1 MLSAFQQ
8 RWGIDQ
14 WVAYL
19 KDKEIPVLPETRDRL
34 AALREEQQDQLAPK
48 ELAVVVFSDP
58 FLALKLLRR
67 VEGRHS
73 AMLEH
78 ETTTALA
85 SVLQAGVDDLVR
97 IVNNGSL
104 ADDSLAGMRGC
115 IVRTVLAAHIARA
128 WASMRADIS
137 AEEVA
142 LAALLAETGE
152 LLLWHIAPELPQKAL
167 DELHSGRALRSV
179 QAQQQAAGFSFKQ
192 MTLTLVDAW
201 ALPRL
206 IAMLIRGSDTLRA
219 NIARIAQ
226 DAARHIGAH
235 PESPAIPADLV
246 NIKNLIP
253 GVSYHSL
260 IAPLPIS
267 AEYKEQVLQALDSG
281 NYSKMPDENTR

>member
-1 MLSAFQQ
+1 MLTPFQL

-19 KDKEIPVLPETRDRL
+19 KDKEIPVLPETRVRL
-34 AALREEQQDQLAPK
+34 AALREEQQDLLAPK
-48 ELAVVVFSDP
+48 ELAGVVFSDP

-73 AMLEH
+73 TMLEH

-97 IVNNGSL
+97 IVDSGPL
-104 ADDSLAGMRGC
+104 ADDSLAGMRDS
-115 IVRTVLAAHIARA
+115 VTRTVLASHIARS

-137 AEEVA
+137 AEEIA
-142 LAALLAETGE
+142 LAALLAESGE
-152 LLLWHIAPELPQKAL
+152 LLLWHVAPELPQKAL

-179 QAQQQAAGFSFKQ
+179 QAQHQATGFSFKQ
-192 MTLTLVDAW
+192 MTVALVEAW

-206 IAMLIRGSDTLRA
+206 ITMLIRGSDTLRA
-219 NIARIAQ
+219 NIARIAE
-226 DAARHIGAH
+226 DTARHITTN
-235 PESPAIPADLV
+235 PENPAIPADLV
-246 NIKNLIP
+246 AIKNLIP
-253 GVSYHSL
+253 GVTQQSL

-267 AEYKEQVLQALDSG
+267 AEYKEQVLLAVATDS
-281 NYSKMPDENTR
+281 YSRDAK

>member
-1 MLSAFQQ
+1 MLSAFQR

-19 KDKEIPVLPETRDRL
+19 KDKEIPVLPETQVRL
-34 AALREEQQDQLAPK
+34 AMLQAEQQDRIAPR
-48 ELAVVVFSDP
+48 ELAVLVFGDP
-58 FLALKLLRR
+58 FLALKLMRR

-73 AMLEH
+73 SMLEH

-97 IVNNGSL
+97 IINGSSR
-104 ADDSLAGMRGC
+104 ADESLTGMTDCVVRG
-115 IVRTVLAAHIARA
+115 VLAARIARA

-142 LAALLAETGE
+142 LAALLADSGE
-152 LLLWHIAPELPQKAL
+152 LLLWHFAPELPQKAL
-167 DELHSGRALRSV
+167 DELHSGRALRSLP
-179 QAQQQAAGFSFKQ
+179 AQQQAMGFSFKQ
-192 MTLTLVDAW
+192 LTLALVEAW

-219 NIARIAQ
+219 NIARLAE
-226 DAARHIGAH
+226 DTARHIGTH
-235 PESPAIPADLV
+235 PENPAIPADLAG
-246 NIKNLIP
+246 IKSLIP
-253 GVSYHSL
+253 GASHHSL

-267 AEYKEQVLQALDSG
+267 AAYKELVLQAVAADS
-281 NYSKMPDENTR
+281 YSRDAK

>member
-1 MLSAFQQ
+1 MLTPFQR

-19 KDKEIPVLPETRDRL
+19 KDKEIPVLPETRVRL
-34 AALREEQQDQLAPK
+34 ASLREEQQEMLAPK

-73 AMLEH
+73 TMLEH

-97 IVNNGSL
+97 IVDCGPL
-104 ADDSLAGMRGC
+104 ADESLAGMRDS
-115 IVRTVLAAHIARA
+115 VTRTVLAAHIGRS

-137 AEEVA
+137 AEEIA
-142 LAALLAETGE
+142 LAALLAESGE
-152 LLLWHIAPELPQKAL
+152 LLLWHVAPELPQKAL

-179 QAQQQAAGFSFKQ
+179 QAQHQAVGFSFKQ
-192 MTLTLVDAW
+192 MTVALVEAW

-206 IAMLIRGSDTLRA
+206 VTMLIRGSDTLRA
-219 NIARIAQ
+219 NIARIAE
-226 DAARHIGAH
+226 DTARHITTH
-235 PESPAIPADLV
+235 PENPAIPADLAA
-246 NIKNLIP
+246 IKNLIP
-253 GVSYHSL
+253 GVSHQSL

-267 AEYKEQVLQALDSG
+267 AEYKEQVLLAVAADS
-281 NYSKMPDENTR
+281 YSRDAK